1 MQQLLF
7 ESTLPKT
14 ASSALASDWATH
26 EHLTQA
32 QLIHRL
38 PNSLSHGL
46 TQHALQGDSGHQLNQ
61 SNVVSQGFEIEGA
74 KIIILIVIIK
84 QILSCVVFIFKLH
97 SKNGT
102 QIITIPNSKKRQ

>member
-1 MQQLLF
+1 MSSSMQQLLF

-61 SNVVSQGFEIEGA
+61 SNVVSQGFEIEG
-74 KIIILIVIIK
+74 
-84 QILSCVVFIFKLH
+84 
-97 SKNGT
+97 G
-102 QIITIPNSKKRQ
+102 KKRELPN